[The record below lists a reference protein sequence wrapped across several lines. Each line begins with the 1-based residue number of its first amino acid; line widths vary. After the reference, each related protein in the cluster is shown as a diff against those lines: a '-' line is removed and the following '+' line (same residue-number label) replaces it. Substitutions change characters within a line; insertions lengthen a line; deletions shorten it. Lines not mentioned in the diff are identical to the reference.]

1 MWARDGAGRGI
12 PELREALVAKL
23 EQENGITGR
32 EVMVTAGANQAFVN
46 AVLATC
52 DPVGSTPRAV
62 APPRAWP

>member
-1 MWARDGAGRGI
+1 M
-12 PELREALVAKL
+12 AKL